1 MKLINISEF
10 ITHLRSEPEEVK
22 KRWVWGASIVTIIFV
37 ILLWFVY
44 LSFTLPVIDNTA
56 TANEATT
63 PTESAETPS
72 VGNSIFRTF
81 GRGISILY
89 RDSADTLSTFT
100 EMILESVKNIT
111 DELTKPNIIKIDR
124 TPPTANTTSVIETTS
139 TATSSNSQ

>member
-1 MKLINISEF
+1 MKLIDISEF
-10 ITHLRSEPEEVK
+10 ITRLRSEPEEIK

-56 TANEATT
+56 TANEPT
-63 PTESAETPS
+63 PTESVEAPS
-72 VGNSIFRTF
+72 TSNSIFRTF
-81 GRGISILY
+81 GRGITILY
-89 RDSADTLSTFT
+89 RDSADTLSSFT
-100 EMILESVKNIT
+100 DMILGSVKNIT

-124 TPPTANTTSVIETTS
+124 TPPTVNTAPVIEPTS